1 MRSVKLTMKT
11 GLLSVLDRITHLS
24 SSIFIQESSAF
35 NSTSLASTEVLHSG
49 STINDH
55 SSISCESTRKNDLEN
70 EEKEKKYRGL
80 QLYNHRLQ
88 EFKVRLNED
97 EHWSIGH
104 FTIELNEMISLLI
117 EGGDCSLLK
126 LELQKCIHEQFP
138 WFDIAD
144 NSILCDPIY
153 MKTRHLSPPSKDH
166 TYASSSSKRVD
177 KSPEKKDIQDFFC
190 NFEKMHELKH
200 ADDRRCCFCGCV
212 GDCEMSGRLLPF
224 RQDDF
229 VNLNC
234 ALWSSEVFETINGGL
249 QNVGLAL
256 NRGLKLSCSYC
267 DVKGAS
273 VGCCQEKCP
282 INYHFMCGLK
292 DGASYKVDK
301 SVYCFKH
308 AQIHS
313 EKEDLSDFSVRRS
326 VFVDCG
332 SESRKKAK
340 LVNLNN
346 ICFQVGSLTI
356 ENLGYLN
363 LEVSDKPS
371 VLIPLELKCSRLYW
385 SVKDPL
391 KIVKYHCRTR
401 LIKKKMKADPSE
413 PAFCFN
419 HETQDGKYLKD
430 YLSEFDRCLANY
442 QMKNKKWDS
451 AVILHPYAVSS
462 EWKGISYRDLHYC
475 PLHVSNKKDNLL
487 RNSKICNIQLT
498 TKLKTKKI
506 TSIKK
511 LPLKITTHKQRSI
524 KSTLKQNVHLNFI
537 SSKDPSHGG
546 IKWTKRPNVPPKLEK
561 YSALVINEI
570 DKLKENYVPAGG
582 VRRPESMV
590 KLNEVKPMKINNYHF
605 NVNDSSNDFNIK
617 SKDIKNVLHL
627 EQNQLSNILQV
638 DGAADE
644 IKPSCP
650 KCKTAMSD
658 WSVYEQHVLMC
669 SGVVVPAKRL
679 SEGSYSEVR
688 PPKTPKPGE
697 YHNQDDEV
705 SPRKDFSIEGLLS
718 PPEQG
723 VASQITSSRKSCED
737 DNNPIIVDEDE
748 DDDVI
753 IISQTRSSKPSSKF
767 ASKLSS
773 ANNRKKMR
781 KANSAPTLK
790 QQQQRSQKSFQGTSG
805 GMFIQPMSSSI
816 FPDRSPSIRPT
827 FQCINTT
834 PTPSSYQV
842 GSVLHPYYSG
852 TATYNPQI
860 PNLIPQQP
868 QFSYVT
874 PAGYIFNQNSF
885 FAAAAPPQTNPT
897 ILYNQQAAAAAYT
910 QNLFGYT
917 LPPGV
922 THPNLVVPPSH
933 VPNQQPPMAG
943 TSSITNITK
952 SKKKVARV
960 HPQPVVVT
968 TSASSTSTRVANPSM
983 DPIKALSNMVPLRK
997 KTPTTA
1003 SDLTVAKSVSISNTP
1018 IIDSSLDV
1026 EKQRSLGAQGP
1037 TFFAPAQL
1045 LAHTPLKVI
1054 DSKSLTR
1061 PASAISLSDEKLN
1074 SETSR
1079 PSSSSSVSILSEPV
1093 HNYEVYHQSLS
1104 NGAKFSY
1111 ENGKE
1116 NSIKIVLRRQNSS
1129 HPSSLQVKEVSVKE
1143 TKDDTEVNPKLASE
1157 LLKKL
1162 KTSRKKK
1169 RNNLAFVS
1177 VKEEII
1183 NEVEANTDTPL
1194 SPQLWRPHESKKV
1207 DSTDGEYNV
1216 LYELTS
1222 EDGFKAQS
1230 LDANELWKQVFD
1242 AVQEARFDRSL
1253 APVPNDAI
1261 RNAGLQMLGLTHNAL
1276 AFILEQLPEAVSLEK
1291 YRFKHKKDSAVTNV
1305 EPPLSTLP
1313 EIKENKSGCARTEI
1327 YSDRS
1332 PLDMFS
1338 WLASKHRKKPDLSS
1352 SSSKYVEFE
1361 TISVNRRA
1369 TSLDL
1374 PMAMRF
1380 RHLAKNAKEAVGV
1393 FNSGI
1398 HGRGLYCKREIREG
1412 EMVIE
1417 YAGEEIRAV
1426 LTDKREKYYE
1436 SRGIGCYM
1444 FRVDN
1449 DTVIDATLKGNAA
1462 RFINHCCDPNCYS
1475 KIVDVIGKKHI
1486 VIFALKNI
1494 LPGEELTYDYKFPKE
1509 DVKLPCTCGK
1519 KKCRKYMN

>member
-1 MRSVKLTMKT
+1 MKCFKSSSLKTNFLLKNLFKKTLYIHIFLKVSHFMSLTQRTILGWIILKVITHLNILICYKNEEADEDSEWMRSVKLTMK
-11 GLLSVLDRITHLS
+11 
-24 SSIFIQESSAF
+24 
-35 NSTSLASTEVLHSG
+35 TEVLHSG

-234 ALWSSEVFETINGGL
+234 ALWSSE
-249 QNVGLAL
+249 
-256 NRGLKLSCSYC
+256 LSCSYC

-340 LVNLNN
+340 
-346 ICFQVGSLTI
+346 T
-356 ENLGYLN
+356 Y
-363 LEVSDKPS
+363 
-371 VLIPLELKCSRLYW
+371 
-385 SVKDPL
+385 
-391 KIVKYHCRTR
+391 
-401 LIKKKMKADPSE
+401 
-413 PAFCFN
+413 
-419 HETQDGKYLKD
+419 
-430 YLSEFDRCLANY
+430 
-442 QMKNKKWDS
+442 
-451 AVILHPYAVSS
+451 
-462 EWKGISYRDLHYC
+462 
-475 PLHVSNKKDNLL
+475 
-487 RNSKICNIQLT
+487 
-498 TKLKTKKI
+498 
-506 TSIKK
+506 
-511 LPLKITTHKQRSI
+511 
-524 KSTLKQNVHLNFI
+524 
-537 SSKDPSHGG
+537 PSHGG

-617 SKDIKNVLHL
+617 SKDIKKL
-627 EQNQLSNILQV
+627 

-697 YHNQDDEV
+697 YHNQDDE
-705 SPRKDFSIEGLLS
+705 
-718 PPEQG
+718 
-723 VASQITSSRKSCED
+723 ITSSRKSCED

-834 PTPSSYQV
+834 PTPSSY
-842 GSVLHPYYSG
+842 
-852 TATYNPQI
+852 
-860 PNLIPQQP
+860 
-868 QFSYVT
+868 
-874 PAGYIFNQNSF
+874 
-885 FAAAAPPQTNPT
+885 
-897 ILYNQQAAAAAYT
+897 QQAAAAAYT

-1393 FNSGI
+1393 FNS
-1398 HGRGLYCKREIREG
+1398 
-1412 EMVIE
+1412 
-1417 YAGEEIRAV
+1417 
-1426 LTDKREKYYE
+1426 DKREKYYE